1 MSRRSLLIAS
11 LIVAAGVLAG
21 LFFMRRPPER
31 VAAPA
36 AKPSA
41 TAAVIA
47 AAPRPTSTVARRVV
61 RTETSFEPIDET
73 KITAKQAE
81 AAAARYRKAARF
93 PRTSR
98 PLEDGLDPIAT
109 SRAPDVDHEGKGTH
123 GEPRLLAYPSLTVFE
138 APGDVVL
145 YAEVVELHEIE
156 RKPDERKP
164 ERPRLQQVR
173 VKASGVRGV
182 ISTADG
188 VPITSVV
195 FRDDGTHGDAAADDL
210 LWTATYTPDPDKPG
224 DFKGELQAQV
234 VAQPYRGDE
243 LASTLTFRYTHQ
255 TAHLTG
261 EYRESIV
268 DGNLVIEAGVAVD
281 EPGRFRLE
289 GTLVT
294 ASDAKMIGYGY
305 GEANLPAGN
314 GWIPITYW
322 GLLFHEMK
330 ADGPYQVFSLVLSS
344 IAGDVVQEGDVV
356 PSPYTTKAYTVSDFA
371 DRPFNDPEYTA
382 KAEHY
387 EALARQKQA
396 AGQ

>member
-1 MSRRSLLIAS
+1 MSRRPLIVS
-11 LIVAAGVLAG
+11 LIVVAG
-21 LFFMRRPPER
+21 LVAGRLFMRRGPER
-31 VAAPA
+31 AAPPP

-41 TAAVIA
+41 TPAAVA
-47 AAPRPTSTVARRVV
+47 AAPQPTSTVPPKVF
-61 RTETSFEPIDET
+61 RTETSFEPVDET
-73 KITAKQAE
+73 TITAKQAE
-81 AAAARYRKAARF
+81 AAAQRYRKAARF

-109 SRAPDVDHEGKGTH
+109 SRAPKVDHEGKGTH

-138 APGDVVL
+138 SPSDVVL
-145 YAEVVELHEIE
+145 YAEVVELHEVDLQPNE
-156 RKPDERKP
+156 RKPD
-164 ERPRLQQVR
+164 RPRLQQVR
-173 VKASGVRGV
+173 VQASNVRGV
-182 ISTADG
+182 IQTPDG
-188 VPITSVV
+188 TPLASVV
-195 FRDDGTHGDAAADDL
+195 FRDDGTHGDAEAGDL

-243 LASTLTFRYTHQ
+243 LAGATTFRYTHQ

-261 EYRESIV
+261 QYRESIV
-268 DGNLVIEAGVAVD
+268 GGNLVIEAEVEVD

-294 ASDAKMIGYGY
+294 AADAKMVGYGY
-305 GEANLPAGN
+305 GEATLPAGT

-322 GLLFHEMK
+322 GLLFHDMK

-344 IAGDVVQEGDVV
+344 LDGDVVQEGDVV
-356 PSPYTTKAYTVSDFA
+356 PSPYTTKPYKVSDFA
-371 DRPFNDPEYTA
+371 ATPFNDPEYTA